1 MTARVLDYA
10 EWDRLPDYMD
20 PVLMRIRPVES
31 RVCVVENDQGEIVA
45 RWLLYPALLAED
57 LWIHPDYRKR
67 VSVGRK
73 LWRLVQSA
81 ARELGFTQMV
91 SSVMTDDVRA
101 LVTHPSMQS
110 AVLPPMVV
118 YPVKGGQ

>member
-20 PVLMRIRPVES
+20 PVLTQIRPGQS
-31 RVCVVENDQGEIVA
+31 RMCVVENDQGEIVA

-81 ARELGFTQMV
+81 ARELGFSEMV
-91 SSVMTDDVRA
+91 STVMTDDVSA
-101 LVTHPSMQS
+101 LVAHPSLRTGL
-110 AVLPPMVV
+110 LPPMVA
-118 YPVKGGQ
+118 YTVKGDQ